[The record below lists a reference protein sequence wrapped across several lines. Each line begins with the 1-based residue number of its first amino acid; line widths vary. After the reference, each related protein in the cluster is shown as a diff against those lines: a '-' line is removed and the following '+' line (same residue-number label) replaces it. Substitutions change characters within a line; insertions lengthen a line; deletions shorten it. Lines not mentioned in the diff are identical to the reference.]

1 MKLGLLL
8 LMAAHMLENVRSMST
23 CKTLDLEIVKQK
35 RIDAIRTQILCK
47 LRLPKAP
54 EPEEAGEKEDIP
66 ATLLS
71 LYNSTKDLLIEQQK
85 EVMDSISPEQE
96 EEEYFAKVLN
106 KFNMTSKYKLT
117 RRKNEQK
124 FELRVFCEC
133 EQQLPS
139 TFGFTIS
146 GIDKTRGDTATV
158 ELLTEQP
165 PYILTMSIPKN
176 MSTPHKSRKKRSTSE
191 PETCS
196 AQTEHCC
203 VRSLYIDFRKDLG
216 WKWIHK
222 PTGYMA
228 NYCLGSC
235 SYIRGTENKY
245 SQILALY
252 KHHNPGASAQPC
264 CVPQTLEPLPILYYV
279 GRQHRVDQLS
289 NMIVKSCKC
298 S

>member
-1 MKLGLLL
+1 MSCDAATMKLGLLL

-117 RRKNEQK
+117 RRSKALIMTPRAALPIFKNEGN
-124 FELRVFCEC
+124 C
-133 EQQLPS
+133 
-139 TFGFTIS
+139 
-146 GIDKTRGDTATV
+146 
-158 ELLTEQP
+158 
-165 PYILTMSIPKN
+165 
-176 MSTPHKSRKKRSTSE
+176 
-191 PETCS
+191 
-196 AQTEHCC
+196 
-203 VRSLYIDFRKDLG
+203 
-216 WKWIHK
+216 
-222 PTGYMA
+222 
-228 NYCLGSC
+228 
-235 SYIRGTENKY
+235 
-245 SQILALY
+245 
-252 KHHNPGASAQPC
+252 
-264 CVPQTLEPLPILYYV
+264 
-279 GRQHRVDQLS
+279 
-289 NMIVKSCKC
+289 
-298 S
+298 